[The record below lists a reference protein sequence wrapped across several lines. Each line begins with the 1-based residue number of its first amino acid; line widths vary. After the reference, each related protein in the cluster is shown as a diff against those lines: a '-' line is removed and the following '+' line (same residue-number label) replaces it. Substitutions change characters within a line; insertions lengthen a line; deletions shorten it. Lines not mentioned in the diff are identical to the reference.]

1 MKLPKLYA
9 ATKTTTTLFVS
20 DSKDK
25 EELRRLG
32 EMYCMEEKP
41 DPGIDISEV
50 TDRKKLPKSWSAEAV
65 LWGSETVDQKILAS
79 LPEIAAEDYFD
90 MKKNWK
96 KFCEENKRN
105 VRKAE
110 ILSQIHE
117 LQDQIQKLKEEME

>member
-1 MKLPKLYA
+1 
-9 ATKTTTTLFVS
+9 
-20 DSKDK
+20 
-25 EELRRLG
+25 
-32 EMYCMEEKP
+32 MEEKP

-79 LPEIAAEDYFD
+79 LPEISAEDYFD